1 MDDAL
6 ESGSIEVWVQDQ
18 DQVAS
23 MYCVLMQNNLLSLSV
38 FSTQDLFVQCWVKI
52 TQGLCE
58 ILFQI
63 WKL

>member
-18 DQVAS
+18 VAS
-23 MYCVLMQNNLLSLSV
+23 MYCVLMQNNLLFV
-38 FSTQDLFVQCWVKI
+38 HLFVQCWVKI

>member
-6 ESGSIEVWVQDQ
+6 ESGSIEVWVQ